1 MHPLPEVNDV
11 NWGEFEVQNLTT
23 MMLSP
28 DSRLLSRC
36 LLCGKIVPLR
46 GRWLSHRQQFTIS
59 FKFWHS
65 ALTTFTGCQIQ
76 EEHDI
81 ETFSKETS
89 LSIFSHLLGWV
100 LIEYYS
106 TKWIMLFSYNMYKI
120 FIVFFRS
127 GAVSSLLSKILS
139 RCFAQEFPPE
149 IDWRLLTGSAVA
161 YQEACMPS
169 NITFLHWK
177 LQKKVS
183 ARRYLINF

>member
-100 LIEYYS
+100 LNQVNSVIFLQYVQNIYCIFQVRS
-106 TKWIMLFSYNMYKI
+106 CVFTFVKNLIKMLCPRVPSRDW
-120 FIVFFRS
+120 VFLQ
-127 GAVSSLLSKILS
+127 AQLSLIK
-139 RCFAQEFPPE
+139 RHVC
-149 IDWRLLTGSAVA
+149 
-161 YQEACMPS
+161 
-169 NITFLHWK
+169 
-177 LQKKVS
+177 LQ
-183 ARRYLINF
+183 I